1 ELDEHSTE
9 SDETPFDE
17 KEVDLMRSH
26 FHRFEEI
33 DDAGGL
39 MSFGT
44 FLGYCYRCR
53 EFTSEVTLKDLLGFC
68 RSLEREGQEDGT
80 LSVKALRNLLL
91 NVGEPFSAEEMESFL
106 RDFADSEEQS
116 VDYEHFLQ
124 TVSAAE
130 AIPVTQDSD
139 RE

>member
-1 ELDEHSTE
+1 Q
-9 SDETPFDE
+9 
-17 KEVDLMRSH
+17 
-26 FHRFEEI
+26 EEI

-53 EFTSEVTLKDLLGFC
+53 EFTSEVTPEDLLGFC
-68 RSLEREGQEDGT
+68 RSLEREGKEDGT
-80 LSVKALRNLLL
+80 LSVKALRNLLM
-91 NVGEPFSAEEMESFL
+91 NVGEPFSSEEMDSFL

-139 RE
+139 LE